1 MVKFLLL
8 AADAV
13 SSAPQVE
20 EKPGAY
26 EWFAFSI
33 IVSLGLFICW
43 HLFFDNDVPP
53 SCSDGCEDDRRDTN
67 PDHEVWV

>member
-1 MVKFLLL
+1 VVDFLLL
-8 AADAV
+8 AADAEV
-13 SSAPQVE
+13 KA
-20 EKPGAY
+20 GAG

-43 HLFFDNDVPP
+43 HLFYDSDVPP
-53 SCSDGCEDDRRDTN
+53 SDHDCHDTN